1 MKNQLFLILND
12 KKIIWDQDK
21 NPILTVNEIDQL
33 QIFIPRY
40 LGEEVKFYIEDYE
53 ISLIECDE
61 YFFCEKISIFVES
74 FGISIGRLIVNDKI
88 IEIGFDV
95 LARKLTANKIENMLN
110 FLYVNNK
117 EILNICFS
125 RTQKEKL
132 FNETGVT
139 EPEVLI
145 KQAEIFV
152 NKFSELRQ
160 DLFSNLKKRLVP
172 QQVPVWKS
180 KDKQD
185 VLEIEDFFDNLD
197 RLSPSIGDGDIFYN
211 GRFFSID
218 RTHKTELVETTATYE
233 NSIILG
239 GAQSTLDKIKDISQF
254 LVKNFGVHNSYDK
267 EYESLGE
274 CIARVTYASLV
285 SRCESLIIQLEE
297 IVRYLKNDLKIP
309 YKGQILPQVTPY
321 VRGIKVYR
329 MLFDQISI
337 WYKLGAP
344 DFSGLKFLSK
354 IRSISKIYELFCL
367 YKIYELF
374 HNQGWNVIRAIRS
387 KLLGPDVP
395 ASVLFEKNNEQVEI
409 YYEPIIS
416 GLNENTK
423 HLDIVDTYHKKN
435 WSYNFY
441 SPDYVIKYTYEG
453 QVNYFILDAKYS
465 TYNTVKNIHLPTVYE
480 KYYTNM
486 AVVDLE
492 RKILSTDRIIAISV
506 LFPNSP
512 LLFSNHKCN
521 KNHIP
526 RDIIKLPLYSGVS
539 VQDELDSSLETFI
552 FNAIEASQRACNLN
566 KNKFL
571 TIENEI
577 QNQKLNNP

>member
-1 MKNQLFLILND
+1 MQNQLFLILND

-21 NPILTVNEIDQL
+21 SPILNVTETDQF

-40 LGEEVKFYIEDYE
+40 LGEEIKFYIEDYE
-53 ISLIECDE
+53 LNLLYSEE
-61 YFFCEKISIFVES
+61 YFFCERVNIFAES
-74 FGISIGRLIVNDKI
+74 FGTSIGRLVVNDKI
-88 IEIGFDV
+88 IEIGFEV
-95 LARKLTANKIENMLN
+95 LARKLTSNKIENMLN
-110 FLYVNNK
+110 FLYRNNK

-132 FNETGVT
+132 FNETGIT
-139 EPEVLI
+139 EPEVLV
-145 KQAEIFV
+145 KQAEVFV
-152 NKFSELRQ
+152 NKFMELRQ
-160 DLFSNLKKRLVP
+160 DFSSNLKKRLVP

-185 VLEIEDFFDNLD
+185 VLEIDDFFDNLD

-218 RTHKTELVETTATYE
+218 RTYKIELVETTATYE

-239 GAQSTLDKIKDISQF
+239 GAQSTLDKIKDISEF
-254 LVKNFGVHNSYDK
+254 LVKNFSINKSYDK

-285 SRCESLIIQLEE
+285 SRCGALVIQLEE
-297 IVRYLKNDLKIP
+297 IVRYLKHDLQIP

-337 WYKLGAP
+337 WYKLGTP

-374 HNQGWNVIRAIRS
+374 HNHGWNIIKATRS
-387 KLLGPDVP
+387 ENLGADVP
-395 ASVLFEKNNEQVEI
+395 ASVIFDKDGEQIEI

-423 HLDIVDTYHKKN
+423 HLDLVDLYHKES
-435 WSYNFY
+435 WEYNFY
-441 SPDYVIKYTYEG
+441 SPDYVIKHINKG
-453 QVNYFILDAKYS
+453 QINYFILDAKYS
-465 TYNTVKNIHLPTVYE
+465 TYGTVKNIHLPKVYE

-486 AVVDLE
+486 AVVDLK
-492 RKILSTDRIIAISV
+492 RSILSTDKIIAISV
-506 LFPNSP
+506 LYPSSAQ
-512 LLFSNHKCN
+512 LFSNHIDN
-521 KNHIP
+521 KNHIS
-526 RDIIKLPLYSGVS
+526 RGILRLPLYSGIS
-539 VQDELDSSLETFI
+539 VQDNQDNSLETFI
-552 FNAIEASQRACNLN
+552 FNAIEVSQRTWSTDDNRSL
-566 KNKFL
+566 F
-571 TIENEI
+571 
-577 QNQKLNNP
+577 NQINV

>member
-12 KKIIWDQDK
+12 KKVIWDQDK
-21 NPILTVNEIDQL
+21 SPILKVTESDQF

-40 LGEEVKFYIEDYE
+40 LGEEIKFYIEDYE
-53 ISLIECDE
+53 ISLLCSDE
-61 YFFCEKISIFVES
+61 HFFCEKISIFAES
-74 FGISIGRLIVNDKI
+74 FGTSIGRLVVNDKI

-95 LARKLTANKIENMLN
+95 LARKLTSNKIENMLN
-110 FLYVNNK
+110 FLYINNK

-139 EPEVLI
+139 EPEVLV

-152 NKFSELRQ
+152 NKFTELRQ
-160 DLFSNLKKRLVP
+160 DFFSNLKKRLVP

-218 RTHKTELVETTATYE
+218 RTYKTELVETTATYE

-285 SRCESLIIQLEE
+285 SRCESLTIQLEE

-344 DFSGLKFLSK
+344 DFSGLNFLSK

-374 HNQGWNVIRAIRS
+374 HNHGWNVIKATRGEHLSADI
-387 KLLGPDVP
+387 P
-395 ASVLFEKNNEQVEI
+395 ACVIFEKDNEQVEI

-416 GLNENTK
+416 GLNEDTK
-423 HLDIVDTYHKKN
+423 HLDLVDTYHKDS

-441 SPDYVIKYTYEG
+441 SPDYVIKHTYKG
-453 QVNYFILDAKYS
+453 QINYFILDAKYS

-480 KYYTNM
+480 KYYMNM
-486 AVVDLE
+486 AVADLK
-492 RKILSTDRIIAISV
+492 RKILSTDKIIAISV
-506 LFPNSP
+506 LFPSSP
-512 LLFSNHKCN
+512 QLFSNHKCN

-526 RDIIKLPLYSGVS
+526 MGILRLPLYSGIS
-539 VQDELDSSLETFI
+539 VQDEFDNSLETFI
-552 FNAIEASQRACNLN
+552 FNAIEASQRMWISDDNRSVISE
-566 KNKFL
+566 
-571 TIENEI
+571 IEI
-577 QNQKLNNP
+577 

>member
-1 MKNQLFLILND
+1 MKNQLFLILSD
-12 KKIIWDQDK
+12 KRIIWDLDK
-21 NPILTVNEIDQL
+21 SHILRVNETDQF

-40 LGEEVKFYIEDYE
+40 LGDDVKFFIEDYE
-53 ISLIECDE
+53 INLLNNDE
-61 YFFCEKISIFVES
+61 YYFCEMVYVFSES
-74 FGISIGRLIVNDKI
+74 FGTSIGRLIINDKI
-88 IEIGFDV
+88 NEICFEV
-95 LARKLTANKIENMLN
+95 LARKITSSKIENMLG
-110 FLYVNNK
+110 FLYKNNK

-132 FNETGVT
+132 FSETGVT
-139 EPEVLI
+139 EPEVLV
-145 KQAEIFV
+145 KQAEVFV
-152 NKFSELRQ
+152 NKFMELRQ
-160 DLFSNLKKRLVP
+160 DFSSNLKKRLIP

-197 RLSPSIGDGDIFYN
+197 RLSPSIGNGDIFFN

-218 RTHKTELVETTATYE
+218 RTYKTELVETTATYE

-239 GAQSTLDKIKDISQF
+239 GAQSSLDKIKDISEF
-254 LVKNFGVHNSYDK
+254 LVKNFGINRSYDK

-285 SRCESLIIQLEE
+285 TRCESLIFQLEE
-297 IVRYLKNDLKIP
+297 IVRYLRHDLQIP

-329 MLFDQISI
+329 MLFDQISV

-374 HNQGWNVIRAIRS
+374 HDHGWKVIKATRS
-387 KLLGPDVP
+387 ENLGADIP
-395 ASVLFEKNNEQVEI
+395 ATVIFDKDSEQIEI

-416 GLNENTK
+416 GLNKYTK
-423 HLDIVDTYHKKN
+423 HWDLVDLYHKES
-435 WSYNFY
+435 WYYNFY
-441 SPDYVIKYTYEG
+441 SPDYVIKHTFRG
-453 QVNYFILDAKYS
+453 QINYFILDAKYS
-465 TYNTVKNIHLPTVYE
+465 TYNTVKNIHLPKVYE

-486 AVVDLE
+486 AVADFT
-492 RKILSTDRIIAISV
+492 RNILSSDKIIAISV
-506 LFPNSP
+506 LYPNSP
-512 LLFSNHKCN
+512 LLFSNQRGN
-521 KNHIP
+521 KNHLS
-526 RDIIKLPLYSGVS
+526 RDFIRLPLYSGVS
-539 VQDELDSSLETFI
+539 VQDDMDNSLENFI
-552 FNAIEASQRACNLN
+552 FNAIETSRRTFIPRNSEL
-566 KNKFL
+566 L
-571 TIENEI
+571 SDV
-577 QNQKLNNP
+577 LDM

>member
-12 KKIIWDQDK
+12 RKIMWDQDK
-21 NPILTVNEIDQL
+21 SPILKVTETDSF

-40 LGEEVKFYIEDYE
+40 IGEEVKFYLEDYE
-53 ISLIECDE
+53 ISLLCDE
-61 YFFCEKISIFVES
+61 DYFFCEKVNIFAES
-74 FGISIGRLIVNDKI
+74 FGTSIGRLIINDKI
-88 IEIGFDV
+88 IEIGFDI
-95 LARKLTANKIENMLN
+95 LARKLTSNKIENMLT
-110 FLYVNNK
+110 FLYRNNK

-132 FNETGVT
+132 FNETGIT
-139 EPEVLI
+139 EPEVLV

-152 NKFSELRQ
+152 NKFMELRQ
-160 DLFSNLKKRLVP
+160 GFASNLKKRLVP

-218 RTHKTELVETTATYE
+218 RTYKTELVETTATYE

-239 GAQSTLDKIKDISQF
+239 GAQATLDKIKSISEF
-254 LVKNFGVHNSYDK
+254 LVKNFGIHRSYDK
-267 EYESLGE
+267 EYESLGD

-285 SRCESLIIQLEE
+285 FRCESLIIQLEE

-337 WYKLGAP
+337 WYKLGEP

-374 HNQGWNVIRAIRS
+374 HNNGWNVIKAIRS
-387 KLLGPDVP
+387 DHLGTDIP
-395 ASVLFEKNNEQVEI
+395 ACVFFEKDYEQIEI

-423 HLDIVDTYHKKN
+423 HLDIIDTYHKDS
-435 WSYNFY
+435 WVYNFY
-441 SPDYVIKYTYEG
+441 SPDYVIKYIYKD

-465 TYNTVKNIHLPTVYE
+465 TYNTVRNIHLPKVYE
-480 KYYTNM
+480 KYYMNM
-486 AVVDLE
+486 AVVDLK
-492 RKILSTDRIIAISV
+492 RNILSTDKIISISV
-506 LFPNSP
+506 LFPGSDQ
-512 LLFSNHKCN
+512 LFSNHKGN
-521 KNHIP
+521 KNYISKGIL
-526 RDIIKLPLYSGVS
+526 RLPLYTGVS
-539 VQDELDSSLETFI
+539 VQDEFDRSLEVSI
-552 FNAIEASQRACNLN
+552 FNAIEASKRTLILD
-566 KNKFL
+566 KN
-571 TIENEI
+571 I
-577 QNQKLNNP
+577 